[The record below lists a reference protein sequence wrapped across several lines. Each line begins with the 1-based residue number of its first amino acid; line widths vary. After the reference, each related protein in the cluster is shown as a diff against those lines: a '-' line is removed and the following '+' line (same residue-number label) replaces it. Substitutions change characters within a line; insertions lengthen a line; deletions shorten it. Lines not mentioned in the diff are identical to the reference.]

1 MERRIND
8 GDIIL
13 LADLLDW
20 NEKGILRQSQSANQ
34 IWVTVHFAKPQEG
47 IPGATNEKPQR

>member
-8 GDIIL
+8 GDVIL

-20 NEKGILRQSQSANQ
+20 NEKGTLRQSQSANK
-34 IWVTVHFAKPQEG
+34 IWVTVHF
-47 IPGATNEKPQR
+47 EKPKKEIPRATTEEPQR

>member
-8 GDIIL
+8 DDIIL

-20 NEKGILRQSQSANQ
+20 NERGTLRQSQSANK
-34 IWVTVHFAKPQEG
+34 IWATVHFEKPDKG
-47 IPGATNEKPQR
+47 IPGANNDKPQG